1 MFEFIKK
8 TQSQDLIN
16 YLPDA
21 VVVLG
26 YDKKISDCNIR
37 AEMLFGYARKDLRG
51 KTASFLFDEGVE
63 PVYDAMINHSR
74 IPTNVRTKNGE
85 HIVVEIT
92 ASDSELNQKIIVCA
106 RDVTE
111 THNMIKDIIEDY
123 KAAKERSKL
132 HNSFISDMSGDIK
145 TPLHSIIGF
154 SQALIDGIGGDLSEK
169 QAKYLDII
177 NRNASSLSLLMGSV
191 LDIAKL
197 DAGQMTPDIKQFDV
211 ISLIN
216 FVNQQIEPKAKE
228 KKLAYEVDTQEV
240 VKRKIFSDENMLRQ
254 VLLTVLDNAVKFT
267 ETGNIK
273 MRVSHPDLDYV
284 KYQGMVVPADYTDKS
299 YLMFNIT
306 DTGVGIPE
314 SDLDCIF
321 DEYSMVARQSSKK
334 YSGYGLNLAIARKI
348 LEELSGVIWVESEV
362 RLGSTFS
369 FIIPIQEPHNIVIH
383 KIIGQDE

>member
-21 VVVLG
+21 IVVLG
-26 YDKKISDCNIR
+26 YDKKISDFNIR
-37 AEMLFGYARKDLRG
+37 AEMLFGYSRKDLRG
-51 KTASFLFDEGVE
+51 KMLSFIFEEGVE
-63 PVYDAMINHSR
+63 PVYEAMINHSR
-74 IPTNVRTKNGE
+74 IPTNVRIKNGE

-123 KAAKERSKL
+123 KAAKERSKQ
-132 HNSFISDMSGDIK
+132 HNSFISDMSKDIK

-154 SQALIDGIGGDLSEK
+154 SQALIDGIGGELSEK
-169 QAKYLDII
+169 QSKYLDII
-177 NRNASSLSLLMGSV
+177 NRNASSLSLLMGGI

-197 DAGQMTPDIKQFDV
+197 DSGQMTPDIRQFDV
-211 ISLIN
+211 ISLIS

-228 KKLAYEVDTQEV
+228 KNLSYDVETKDV

-254 VLLTVLDNAVKFT
+254 ILLNVLENAVKFT
-267 ETGNIK
+267 NTGSIK

-284 KYQGMVVPADYTDKS
+284 KYQGIVVPADYTDKS

-306 DTGVGIPE
+306 DTGVGIAE

-321 DEYSMVARQSSKK
+321 DEYSMIARQSSKK
-334 YSGYGLNLAIARKI
+334 SSGYGLNLAITRKM
-348 LEELSGVIWVESEV
+348 LEELSGVIWVESEI

-383 KIIGQDE
+383 KIIGQNE

>member
-37 AEMLFGYARKDLRG
+37 AEMLFGFSRKDLRG
-51 KTASFLFDEGVE
+51 KTASFLFEDGVE
-63 PVYDAMINHSR
+63 PVYESMINHSR

-132 HNSFISDMSGDIK
+132 HNSFISDLSNDIK

-154 SQALIDGIGGDLSEK
+154 SQALIDGIGGELSEK

-197 DAGQMTPDIKQFDV
+197 DSGQMTPDIKPFDV

-216 FVNQQIEPKAKE
+216 FVNQQIEPKATE
-228 KKLAYEVDTQEV
+228 KKLSYDVETQEI

-254 VLLTVLDNAVKFT
+254 ILLNVLENAVKFT
-267 ETGNIK
+267 DTGSIK

-284 KYQGMVVPADYTDKS
+284 KYQGIVVPADYTDKS

-306 DTGVGIPE
+306 DTGVGISE
-314 SDLDCIF
+314 NDLDCIF
-321 DEYSMVARQSSKK
+321 DEYSMIARKGTQKK
-334 YSGYGLNLAIARKI
+334 SGYGLNLAITRKM
-348 LEELSGVIWVESEV
+348 LEELSGVIWVESEI

-383 KIIGQDE
+383 KIIGQNE